1 MRIRTFAL
9 ALTAALFPVASLAQ
23 SAAPPMA
30 PAPPPSMAP
39 LPATPATVDR
49 LARIKAAGVLR
60 VGTTGDYRP
69 YTYLDPATQAYS
81 GMDIDVAQAFAKSLG
96 VKVVFVATTWPTMS
110 SDLVADKFD
119 IAMGGVSDS
128 AEREAA
134 GALSHPYLTDGK
146 VALVRAT
153 DRAKFM
159 TLADIDKP
167 GVRIAVN
174 PGGTNQ
180 KFVNANIHVATITV
194 VEKNLS
200 IPDLVAS
207 GQADVMITDGV
218 EAALAAKR
226 DPRLV
231 VADPAQP
238 FTKLQKEYF
247 LHKGDP
253 EFEAAL
259 DAFIDRALADGT
271 YTKLHQ
277 KWIG

>member
-1 MRIRTFAL
+1 MLLSRLKFVAAVCLACAPAL
-9 ALTAALFPVASLAQ
+9 VVLVPPVAGAQ
-23 SAAPPMA
+23 
-30 PAPPPSMAP
+30 
-39 LPATPATVDR
+39 TPAADR
-49 LARIKAAGVLR
+49 LSRIKASGVLR
-60 VGTTGDYRP
+60 VGTTGDYKP

-96 VKVVFVATTWPTMS
+96 VRVVFVATSWPAMT

-119 IAMGGVSDS
+119 VAMGGVSDS
-128 AEREAA
+128 PEREAA
-134 GALSHPYLTDGK
+134 GALSHAYLTDGK

-153 DRAKFM
+153 DRAKYQS
-159 TLADIDKP
+159 LADIDKP

-180 KFVNANIHVATITV
+180 KFVNANIKTATVVV

-200 IPDLVAS
+200 IPQLVAS

-218 EAALAAKR
+218 EAALAAR
-226 DPRLV
+226 SDARLA
-231 VADPAQP
+231 VADPAEP

-253 EFEAAL
+253 AFEAAL
-259 DAFIDRALADGT
+259 DAFIDRALSDGT
-271 YTKLHQ
+271 YAKLRA